1 MKTGVQWG
9 HCCTLA
15 KRVYTLRVEHSFQK
29 GASHMP
35 HHLLDLAGIPENLPP
50 KLVLML
56 ITLARDSFSLREL
69 WWFTVAL
76 LMIDNE
82 HAWRVRTQVQ
92 DGRLWWW
99 FRTRAGDEFPLPDP
113 GLSEAQERSL
123 LQALR
128 DTSTPPQ
135 KEFELLGP
143 DSPWR
148 LCDSIPPLGA

>member
-1 MKTGVQWG
+1 VKTGVE
-9 HCCTLA
+9 CLRYCSLA
-15 KRVYTLRVEHSFQK
+15 KRVYTLRVERSFQK

-35 HHLLDLAGIPENLPP
+35 HHLLALAGIPGNLPP

-56 ITLARDSFSLREL
+56 TALARDSFSLREL

-82 HAWRVRTQVQ
+82 HAWRVRTQEQ
-92 DGRLWWW
+92 GGRIWLW
-99 FRTRAGDEFPLPDP
+99 FRTRNGDEFPLPDP
-113 GLSEAQERSL
+113 GLSETQER
-123 LQALR
+123 
-128 DTSTPPQ
+128 T
-135 KEFELLGP
+135 LLGVLRETVVLRQTEPESFAP